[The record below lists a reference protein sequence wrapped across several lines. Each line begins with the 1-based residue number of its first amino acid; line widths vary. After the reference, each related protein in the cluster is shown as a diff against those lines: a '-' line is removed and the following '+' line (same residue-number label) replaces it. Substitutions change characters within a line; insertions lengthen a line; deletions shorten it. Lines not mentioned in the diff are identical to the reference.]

1 MHRYVIERDLPNV
14 GDMSAD
20 QLQAVR
26 KTSNAALADTGPGV
40 QWVESFVTADR
51 IYCHY
56 LAESEELVREHA
68 RTAGLPCNKVSL
80 VRTVV
85 DPLLAVAQEL

>member
-14 GDMSAD
+14 GDMSTE

-26 KTSNAALADTGPGV
+26 KTSNAALADAGPGV

-56 LAESEELVREHA
+56 LAENEELVRDHA
-68 RTAGLPCNKVSL
+68 RRAGLPCNKVSQ

>member
-14 GDMSAD
+14 GDMSTD

-26 KTSNAALADTGPGV
+26 KTSNAALADAGPGV

-56 LAESEELVREHA
+56 LAENEELVRDHA
-68 RTAGLPCNKVSL
+68 RRAGLPCNNVSQ

-85 DPLLAVAQEL
+85 DPLLAVAQEP